1 MARNEEESRP
11 AGAGTNEPP
20 QTAPIYLPAG
30 FCAPPEDEI
39 DLLDLGLTLARG
51 WRTILLVTV
60 VLTGLAAIYMLRKP
74 DRYTASARLMVNEVP
89 DAQGNLT
96 RPSPEEF
103 TAYFQASGTLEKAFQ
118 AIGVLRANG
127 DAYPLEEMRRIVSV
141 SAGTDGIY
149 LSISAEI
156 PSATQARELVE
167 GIVEFGFLGAEK
179 SLLNKDIER
188 QEKAEANLEQAQADL
203 QKKKEAYAQLSKSLQ
218 VDHKDG
224 EARVLGLERDRL
236 QKEVILKTQLV
247 AELTAKVEAGRAD
260 LEHLPPVLRLERTLA
275 QSPEL
280 LEKLSER
287 LKVPPAEI
295 LDTHLVVEEQNQ
307 AYVELQAMVGEA
319 RLELGAAK
327 RMREATAEAL
337 EETKRRLD
345 ALRGFLIENR
355 SKVESARFEMDLA
368 LQEVKDAQE
377 SLFRAKNRV
386 WKRSRPLVVVEEAR
400 TPQQPSGPRRLLPVV
415 GAAVAGLFLACFY
428 VLVREAYRKRLAR
441 SASA

>member
-1 MARNEEESRP
+1 MAMNEEENKP
-11 AGAGTNEPP
+11 AGAGTNESA
-20 QTAPIYLPAG
+20 QAAPVYLPAG

-51 WRTILLVTV
+51 WRTIALVTI
-60 VLTGLAAIYMLRKP
+60 VLTGLVVIYMLRKP
-74 DRYTASARLMVNEVP
+74 DRYTASARLMVNEVA
-89 DAQGNLT
+89 DAQGNLA

-118 AIGVLRANG
+118 TVGVRRANG
-127 DAYPLEEMRRIVSV
+127 NAYPLEEMRRIVSV

-149 LSISAEI
+149 LNISAEV

-167 GIVEFGFLGAEK
+167 NIVEFGFLGAEK
-179 SLLNKDIER
+179 NLLNKDIER
-188 QEKAEANLEQAQADL
+188 QEKAEANLEQAQLDL
-203 QKKKEAYAQLSKSLQ
+203 QKKKETYAQLSGALE

-224 EARVLGLERDRL
+224 EAKVLGLERDRL
-236 QKEVILKTQLV
+236 HKEVIEYTQAV

-260 LEHLPPVLRLERTLA
+260 LERLPPVLRLERTLA

-295 LDTHLVVEEQNQ
+295 LDTRLVVEEQNQ

-337 EETKRRLD
+337 DETKRRLD
-345 ALRGFLIENR
+345 ALNLFLIENR
-355 SKVESARFEMDLA
+355 SKVESARFEMGLA

-377 SLFRAKNRV
+377 SLFRAKNQV
-386 WKRSRPLVVVEEAR
+386 WKRSRPLVIVEEAR
-400 TPQQPSGPRRLLPVV
+400 TPQQPSGPQRQLPVV
-415 GAAVAGLFLACFY
+415 GAAVAVFFLASFY
-428 VLVREAYRKRLAR
+428 VLVREAYRKRMAR